1 MWEIQITI
9 EQIIKILIA
18 LVLGGIIGFEREWAD
33 KSAGIRT
40 HLLVSL
46 AACLI
51 TIISYSFDDQSR
63 IIEGII
69 VGVGFLG
76 AGTIIASRERVRG
89 LTTAASLWMTC
100 MIGIA
105 VGAGKYILAIIVA
118 VVAFIILRLG
128 KVKG

>member
-33 KSAGIRT
+33 KPAGIRT

-105 VGAGKYILAIIVA
+105 VGAGKYILTIIVA